1 MNVQTLYDVKEDGLS
16 DANAGGQT
24 MRAAGL
30 FGLHDVRIVD
40 VPHAGPPGP
49 GEVLVRVAAV
59 GICGSD
65 HHYYNEGAIGSA
77 IVDEGMII
85 GHEFS
90 GWVAALGPGV
100 TGLEVGQLVAVE
112 PAIPCG
118 TCEHCLQGHP
128 NICPEVLFCGSP
140 NHVGAM
146 AEAIVMPAENCF
158 ALPDD
163 LTPVEGA
170 MLEPLG
176 VAIHTVDLAHLS
188 VGETVAVL
196 GAGPIGLLTA
206 AVARVNGAGTIYMTE
221 PVAERRAFALDY
233 AADGVFDPGAED
245 VVAATLDATGGRGVD
260 VAFEAAGADE
270 TPDQAVRIARP
281 GGKVVVVGI
290 PDDDRMWMT
299 ASVVRRKG
307 LTIKVVRRMK
317 HTYPRAIELVRSG
330 AVDVAR
336 IATHIFPL
344 DRIDRAFAV
353 VDGYN
358 DGVLRAVIQV
368 SE

>member
-1 MNVQTLYDVKEDGLS
+1 MH
-16 DANAGGQT
+16 NARAVGPT

-30 FGLHDVRIVD
+30 FGLHDVRIIE
-40 VPHAGPPGP
+40 VPYPGQPGP
-49 GEVLVRVAAV
+49 GEVLIKVAAV

-90 GWVAALGPGV
+90 GWVAGLGSGV
-100 TGLEVGQLVAVE
+100 TNLEMGQLVAVE

-118 TCEHCLQGHP
+118 VCEFCLQGHP
-128 NICPEVLFCGSP
+128 NICPDVLFCGSP

-158 ALPDD
+158 PLPDD

-176 VAIHTVDLAHLS
+176 VAIHTVDLAHLR

-206 AVARVNGAGTIYMTE
+206 AVARANGAGAVYMTE
-221 PVAERRAFALDY
+221 PVADRRAFALDY
-233 AADGVFDPGAED
+233 AADAVFDPASED
-245 VVAATLDATGGRGVD
+245 VVTAILDATEGRGVD
-260 VAFEAAGADE
+260 VAFEAAGAAE
-270 TPDQAVRIARP
+270 TPDQAARVTRP
-281 GGKVVVVGI
+281 GGKVIVVGI
-290 PDDDRMWMT
+290 PHDDTMT
-299 ASVVRRKG
+299 MSAGVVRRKG
-307 LTIKVVRRMK
+307 LTIKLVRRMK
-317 HTYPRAIELVRSG
+317 HTYPRAIELVRRG
-330 AVDVAR
+330 VVDVAQ
-336 IATHIFPL
+336 IATHLFPL
-344 DRIDRAFAV
+344 DAIGRAFAV

-358 DGVLRAVIQV
+358 DGVLRAVIQLG
-368 SE
+368 E